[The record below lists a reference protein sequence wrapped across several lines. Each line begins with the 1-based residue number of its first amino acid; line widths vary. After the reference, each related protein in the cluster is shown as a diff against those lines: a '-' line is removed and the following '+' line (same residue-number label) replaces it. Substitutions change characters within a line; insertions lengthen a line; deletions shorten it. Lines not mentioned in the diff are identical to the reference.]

1 MKMKHF
7 AALLLVLLLALGTSA
22 QVLAD
27 EPDLEG
33 GIYIEAPA
41 ESGIFQNGS
50 FSGPQTIPGEPMA
63 VAEDDWQAALRDAV
77 LSAWRKGE
85 TSVRMD
91 PLKVPT
97 SEETA
102 MWRVLQ
108 AVINDNPELFYA
120 NWYDTKNVI
129 SYGSGFWEGSLN
141 LVYKAAYQSES
152 ARAQAIREFN
162 SAASEA
168 LSQIGGLTDPLE
180 IALVLHDWLVLKC
193 EYNWTVA
200 QVGGAPGNS
209 PDPYVASGMPWTAYG
224 AMAKGDAVCQGYALA
239 YKYLL
244 GQAGIPCVYISSSAM
259 NHAWNGVQ
267 INENWYQVDATWD
280 DPVLN
285 REGRVGHG
293 YFLLSDETFGTTG
306 QHYGWDKIVTC
317 NSKTYESG
325 YVFVGN
331 NYPVYRRNGS
341 FYYIKPETASNY
353 SCISV
358 YKTASLSSDGSR
370 LANGLGLSNNAVVL
384 WVDSRLYVLPG
395 PFSNQVNE
403 KVLLVYDL
411 DNGVTAQ
418 AGRFTHSPAASP
430 DGLAS
435 AGSDDYPGLRYN
447 AQTNEI
453 EAVSCTRRQTVYSV
467 PAVSLPA
474 SWSGASTGSADAAVI
489 GRSDEAAAVLWG
501 INAPGGLTLWAAY
514 YDGNG
519 KMVSAQVAGR
529 DEIAQA
535 NISNVRPKMVLAYLD
550 APRSYASAK
559 LMLLT
564 EGQTPICA
572 AAS

>member
-27 EPDLEG
+27 EPDAEG
-33 GIYIEAPA
+33 ELRDEPPKEGV
-41 ESGIFQNGS
+41 FQEGS

-63 VAEDDWQAALRDAV
+63 VAESWEEDLKAMILEGWTARKKEVDISSLRIPKSELNRYWDV
-77 LSAWRKGE
+77 LH
-85 TSVRMD
+85 T
-91 PLKVPT
+91 
-97 SEETA
+97 
-102 MWRVLQ
+102 LQ
-108 AVINDNPELFYA
+108 NDHPELFYVGIDSVWNNGTIFVRQDLTYRTIEGGLDKAISDFNAAA
-120 NWYDTKNVI
+120 N
-129 SYGSGFWEGSLN
+129 
-141 LVYKAAYQSES
+141 
-152 ARAQAIREFN
+152 
-162 SAASEA
+162 EA
-168 LSQIGGLTDPLE
+168 LSQIRGLTDPVE
-180 IALVLHDWLVLKC
+180 KALVLHDWLVLKC
-193 EYNWTVA
+193 EYNWYVNFHQSA
-200 QVGGAPGNS
+200 SAGNTG
-209 PDPYVASGMPWTAYG
+209 DAYVDSGMPWTAYG
-224 AMAKGDAVCQGYALA
+224 AMAKGDAVCAGYALA

-306 QHYGWDKIVTC
+306 GHYGWDKIVTC

-331 NYPVYRRNGS
+331 DHPVYRRNGS
-341 FYYIKPETASNY
+341 FYYVKPETASNY
-353 SCISV
+353 NCISV

-435 AGSDDYPGLRYN
+435 AVSDDYPGLRYN

-467 PAVSLPA
+467 PAVSLPD

-489 GRSDEAAAVLWG
+489 GGSDEAAAVLWG
-501 INAPGGLTLWAAY
+501 VNAPGGLTLWAAY

>member
-27 EPDLEG
+27 EPDAEG
-33 GIYIEAPA
+33 ELRDEPPKEGV
-41 ESGIFQNGS
+41 FQEGS

-63 VAEDDWQAALRDAV
+63 VAESWEEDLKAMILEGWTARKKEVDISSLRIPKSELNRYWDV
-77 LSAWRKGE
+77 LH
-85 TSVRMD
+85 T
-91 PLKVPT
+91 
-97 SEETA
+97 
-102 MWRVLQ
+102 LQ
-108 AVINDNPELFYA
+108 NDHPELFYIGIDSVWNNGTIFVRQDLTYRTIEGGLDKAISDFNAAA
-120 NWYDTKNVI
+120 N
-129 SYGSGFWEGSLN
+129 
-141 LVYKAAYQSES
+141 
-152 ARAQAIREFN
+152 
-162 SAASEA
+162 EA
-168 LSQIGGLTDPLE
+168 LSQIRGLTDPVE
-180 IALVLHDWLVLKC
+180 KALVLHDWLVLNC
-193 EYNWTVA
+193 EYNWY
-200 QVGGAPGNS
+200 VGFHQSASAGNTG
-209 PDPYVASGMPWTAYG
+209 DAYVDSGMPWTAYG
-224 AMAKGDAVCQGYALA
+224 AMAKGDAVCAGYALA

-244 GQAGIPCVYISSSAM
+244 GQAGIPCVYISSSEM

-267 INENWYQVDATWD
+267 INGNWYQVDATWD

-306 QHYGWDKIVTC
+306 KHYGWDKIVTC
-317 NSKTYESG
+317 NSKIYESD

-331 NYPVYRRNGS
+331 DYPVYCRNGN

-358 YKTASLSSDGSR
+358 YRTASLSSGGTR

-467 PAVSLPA
+467 PAVSLPG
-474 SWSGASTGSADAAVI
+474 SWSDASTGSAAAAVI
-489 GRSDEAAAVLWG
+489 GGPDEAAAVLWG
-501 INAPGGLTLWAAY
+501 VNAPGGLTLWAAY

-529 DEIAQA
+529 DEIVPA

-564 EGQTPICA
+564 EEQTPICA

>member
-27 EPDLEG
+27 EPDAEG
-33 GIYIEAPA
+33 ELRDEPPKEGV
-41 ESGIFQNGS
+41 FQEGS

-63 VAEDDWQAALRDAV
+63 VAESWEEDLKAMILEGWTARKKEVDISSLRIPKSELNRYWDV
-77 LSAWRKGE
+77 LH
-85 TSVRMD
+85 T
-91 PLKVPT
+91 
-97 SEETA
+97 
-102 MWRVLQ
+102 LQ
-108 AVINDNPELFYA
+108 NDHPELFYIGIDSVWNNGTIFVRQDLTYRTIEGGLDKAISDFNAAA
-120 NWYDTKNVI
+120 N
-129 SYGSGFWEGSLN
+129 
-141 LVYKAAYQSES
+141 
-152 ARAQAIREFN
+152 
-162 SAASEA
+162 EA
-168 LSQIGGLTDPLE
+168 LSQIRGLTDPVE
-180 IALVLHDWLVLKC
+180 KALVLHDWLVLNC
-193 EYNWTVA
+193 EYNWY
-200 QVGGAPGNS
+200 VGFHQSASAGNTG
-209 PDPYVASGMPWTAYG
+209 DAYVDSGMPWTAYG
-224 AMAKGDAVCQGYALA
+224 AMAKGDAVCAGYALA

-244 GQAGIPCVYISSSAM
+244 GQAGIPCVYISSSEM

-267 INENWYQVDATWD
+267 INGNWYQVDATWD

-306 QHYGWDKIVTC
+306 KHYGWDKIVTC
-317 NSKTYESG
+317 NSKIYESD

-331 NYPVYRRNGS
+331 DYPVYCRNGN

-358 YKTASLSSDGSR
+358 YRTASLSSGGTR

-418 AGRFTHSPAASP
+418 AGRLTHSPAASP

-467 PAVSLPA
+467 PAVSLPG
-474 SWSGASTGSADAAVI
+474 SWSDASTGSAAAAVI
-489 GRSDEAAAVLWG
+489 GGSDEAAAVLWG
-501 INAPGGLTLWAAY
+501 VNAPGGLTLWAAY

-529 DEIAQA
+529 DEIVPA

-564 EGQTPICA
+564 EEQTPICA

>member
-1 MKMKHF
+1 MKKKHF

-27 EPDLEG
+27 EPDAEG
-33 GIYIEAPA
+33 ELRDEPPKEGV
-41 ESGIFQNGS
+41 FQEGS

-63 VAEDDWQAALRDAV
+63 VAESWEEDLKAMILEGWTARKKEVDISSLRIPKSELNRYWDV
-77 LSAWRKGE
+77 LH
-85 TSVRMD
+85 T
-91 PLKVPT
+91 
-97 SEETA
+97 
-102 MWRVLQ
+102 LQ
-108 AVINDNPELFYA
+108 NDHPELFYVGIDSVWNNGTIFVRQDLTYRTIEGGLDKAISDFNAAA
-120 NWYDTKNVI
+120 N
-129 SYGSGFWEGSLN
+129 
-141 LVYKAAYQSES
+141 
-152 ARAQAIREFN
+152 
-162 SAASEA
+162 EA
-168 LSQIGGLTDPLE
+168 LSQIQGLTDPVE

-200 QVGGAPGNS
+200 QVGGNPGNS

-244 GQAGIPCVYISSSAM
+244 GQASIPCVYISSSAM

-267 INENWYQVDATWD
+267 IDGNWYQVDATWD
-280 DPVLN
+280 DPTIN
-285 REGRVGHG
+285 REGRVRHA

-331 NYPVYRRNGS
+331 DHPVYRRNGS

-358 YKTASLSSDGSR
+358 YRTASLSSGGTR

-474 SWSGASTGSADAAVI
+474 SWSGASTGSAAAAVI
-489 GRSDEAAAVLWG
+489 GGSDEAAAVLWG
-501 INAPGGLTLWAAY
+501 VNAPGGLTLWAAY

-529 DEIAQA
+529 DEIVPA

-564 EGQTPICA
+564 EEQTPICA

>member
-27 EPDLEG
+27 EPDAEG
-33 GIYIEAPA
+33 ELRDEPPKEGV
-41 ESGIFQNGS
+41 FQEGS

-63 VAEDDWQAALRDAV
+63 VAESWEEDLKAMILEGWTARKKEVDISSLRIPKSELNRYWDV
-77 LSAWRKGE
+77 LH
-85 TSVRMD
+85 T
-91 PLKVPT
+91 
-97 SEETA
+97 
-102 MWRVLQ
+102 LQ
-108 AVINDNPELFYA
+108 NDHPELFYIGIDSVWNNGTIFVRQDLTYRTIEGGLDKAISDFNAAA
-120 NWYDTKNVI
+120 N
-129 SYGSGFWEGSLN
+129 
-141 LVYKAAYQSES
+141 
-152 ARAQAIREFN
+152 
-162 SAASEA
+162 EA
-168 LSQIGGLTDPLE
+168 LSQIRGLTDPVE
-180 IALVLHDWLVLKC
+180 KALVLHDWLVLNC
-193 EYNWTVA
+193 EYNWY
-200 QVGGAPGNS
+200 VGFHQSASAGNTG
-209 PDPYVASGMPWTAYG
+209 DAYVDSGMPWTAYG
-224 AMAKGDAVCQGYALA
+224 AMAKGDAVCAGYALA

-244 GQAGIPCVYISSSAM
+244 GQAGIPCVYISSSEM

-267 INENWYQVDATWD
+267 INGNWYQVDATWD

-306 QHYGWDKIVTC
+306 KHYGWDKIVTC
-317 NSKTYESG
+317 NSKIYESD

-331 NYPVYRRNGS
+331 DYPVYCRNGN

-358 YKTASLSSDGSR
+358 YRTASLSSGGTR

-467 PAVSLPA
+467 PAVSLPG
-474 SWSGASTGSADAAVI
+474 SWSDASTGSAAAAVI
-489 GRSDEAAAVLWG
+489 GGSDEAAAVLWG
-501 INAPGGLTLWAAY
+501 VNAPGGLTLWAAY

-529 DEIAQA
+529 DEIVPA

-564 EGQTPICA
+564 EEQTPICA